1 MAKRRR
7 RRGRRIVIALLLLV
21 VVVVAVWWVEPIGL
35 FGLLQWATPDIVW
48 RVPISEPLVAL
59 SFDDGPHPAHTPQV
73 LSILAA
79 HDAHAT
85 FFLIGQRA
93 RAHPE
98 LVQAIKAGGH
108 ETGNHYFHR
117 GTCLA
122 DRLATFSAKLTE
134 AEQAI
139 GLSAEVKLFRPPAG
153 LAWPWQLRRAR
164 ELGYICVLGS
174 AYPHDP
180 AHPPVGYIR
189 WLVTKNLVPGAV
201 IILHDGISD
210 PSRTIQ
216 ALPGILAAGQARGF
230 RFVTIGTLL
239 EEARGRRTRSSGRG
253 PRLVSCAA
261 RSSQLIRVLA

>member
-1 MAKRRR
+1 MAKRPRR
-7 RRGRRIVIALLLLV
+7 RRILIVLLLLV
-21 VVVVAVWWVEPIGL
+21 VVLVVWWVEPIAL
-35 FGLLQWATPDIVW
+35 FGVLQWATPDIVW

-59 SFDDGPHPAHTPQV
+59 SFDDGPHPAHTEQV

-108 ETGNHYFHR
+108 ETGNHYLHR

-164 ELGYICVLGS
+164 ELGYTCVLGS

-180 AHPPVGYIR
+180 AHPPVSYIR
-189 WLVTKNLVPGAV
+189 WLVKKNLVPGAV

-210 PSRTIQ
+210 PSHTIQ
-216 ALPGILAAGQARGF
+216 ALPDILAAGQARGF
-230 RFVTIGTLL
+230 RFVAVGTLL
-239 EEARGRRTRSSGRG
+239 EEARGRRTKG
-253 PRLVSCAA
+253 
-261 RSSQLIRVLA
+261 

>member
-1 MAKRRR
+1 MAKRPRLRR
-7 RRGRRIVIALLLLV
+7 TVVALLLV
-21 VVVVAVWWVEPIGL
+21 VVVLVVWWTEPIAL
-35 FGLLQWATPDIVW
+35 FGVLQWATPEIVW
-48 RVPISEPLVAL
+48 RVPTSEPLVAL
-59 SFDDGPHPAHTPQV
+59 SFDDGPHPVNTPRV
-73 LSILAA
+73 LSVLAA

-85 FFLIGQRA
+85 FFLIGERA

-98 LVQAIKAGGH
+98 VVEAIKAGGN
-108 ETGNHYFHR
+108 EVGNHYLNR

-122 DRLATFSAKLTE
+122 DRLSAFSAKLAE

-139 GLSAEVKLFRPPAG
+139 GMSEPKLFRPPAG
-153 LAWPWQLRRAR
+153 LVWPWQLRRAR
-164 ELGYICVLGS
+164 ELGYTCVLGS

-216 ALPGILAAGQARGF
+216 ALPDILVAGRARGI
-230 RFVTIGTLL
+230 RFVTVGTLL
-239 EEARGRRTRSSGRG
+239 AERRGRRTRG
-253 PRLVSCAA
+253 
-261 RSSQLIRVLA
+261 

>member
-7 RRGRRIVIALLLLV
+7 RRRILVALLPV
-21 VVVVAVWWVEPIGL
+21 VVVLLLWWTEPIAL
-35 FGLLQWATPDIVW
+35 FGVLQWATPDIVW
-48 RVPISEPLVAL
+48 RVPTSKPLVAL
-59 SFDDGPHPAHTPQV
+59 SFDDGPHPVYTPQV

-85 FFLIGQRA
+85 FFLTGQRA
-93 RAHPE
+93 RANPE
-98 LVQAIKAGGH
+98 LVEAIRAAGH
-108 ETGNHYFHR
+108 ETGNHYLHR

-139 GLSAEVKLFRPPAG
+139 GLSTEPKLFRPPAG

-164 ELGYICVLGS
+164 ELGYTCVLGS

-180 AHPPVGYIR
+180 AHPPVSYIR
-189 WLVTKNLVPGAV
+189 WLVKKNLVPGAV
-201 IILHDGISD
+201 IILHDGVSD

-216 ALPGILAAGQARGF
+216 ALPDILTTGRARGI
-230 RFVTIGTLL
+230 RFVTVGTLL
-239 EEARGRRTRSSGRG
+239 EEQRGRRTRS
-253 PRLVSCAA
+253 
-261 RSSQLIRVLA
+261 